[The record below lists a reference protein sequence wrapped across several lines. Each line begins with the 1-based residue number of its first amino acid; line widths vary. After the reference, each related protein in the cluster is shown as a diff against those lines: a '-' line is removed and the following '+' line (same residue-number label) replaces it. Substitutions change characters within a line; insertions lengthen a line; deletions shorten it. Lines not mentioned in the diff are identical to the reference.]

1 MNIEDTYFE
10 TLTEMVLLCQ
20 LYPEMSNEQNEQ
32 IVSTNETVNA
42 WFSELPPDVIE
53 RYRVFLRNSIE
64 REKARGAYARA
75 SALDDHAL
83 ALGLDEDQK

>member
-20 LYPEMSNEQNEQ
+20 LYPEMSNEQ

-75 SALDDHAL
+75 SALDGHAL
-83 ALGLDEDQK
+83 ALGLDK

>member
-1 MNIEDTYFE
+1 MNIEDAYFE

-20 LYPEMSNEQNEQ
+20 LYPEMSNEQ
-32 IVSTNETVNA
+32 IVTTNETVNA

-53 RYRVFLRNSIE
+53 RYKVFLRNSIE

-83 ALGLDEDQK
+83 ALGLDEDQE

>member
-1 MNIEDTYFE
+1 MNIENAYFKTVNE
-10 TLTEMVLLCQ
+10 LAMLCQ
-20 LYPEMSNEQNEQ
+20 LYQTMSYEQ
-32 IVSTNETVNA
+32 IVTTSETVNS

-53 RYRVFLRNSIE
+53 RYKVFLRNSIE

-83 ALGLDEDQK
+83 ALGLDEDQE

>member
-1 MNIEDTYFE
+1 MNIEDAYFE

-20 LYPEMSNEQNEQ
+20 LYPEMSNEQ
-32 IVSTNETVNA
+32 IVTTNETVNA

-53 RYRVFLRNSIE
+53 RYKIFLRNSIE

-83 ALGLDEDQK
+83 ALGLDEDQE

>member
-10 TLTEMVLLCQ
+10 TLNEMVLLCQ
-20 LYPEMSNEQNEQ
+20 LYPEMSNEQ
-32 IVSTNETVNA
+32 IVTTNETVNA

-53 RYRVFLRNSIE
+53 RYKIFLRNSIE

>member
-1 MNIEDTYFE
+1 MNIEDAYFE

-20 LYPEMSNEQNEQ
+20 LYPEMSNEQ
-32 IVSTNETVNA
+32 IVTTNETVNA

-53 RYRVFLRNSIE
+53 RYKIFLRNSIE